1 MSADSNLKPFAQIL
15 IVDDHPAIRK
25 GLRIAVESAGYICS
39 GEAESKKEAISKL
52 TVATPDCLLLDLNL
66 SDGSGIDLIK
76 WVRKNSQAMAIVV
89 LTMSDRKDDL
99 LAAMRSGASAYVS
112 KTSPLEEVMATI
124 AFALKAPNYFNSKEL
139 AQLINESATTFDLTA
154 REISV
159 LKALSREGANKD
171 IARELFIS
179 EATLKTHIAAI
190 YRKMEVPNRFSAVTK
205 ARAVNLL

>member
-25 GLRIAVESAGYICS
+25 GLRIAVEGAGYICS

-124 AFALKAPNYFNSKEL
+124 AFALKAPNHFNSKDL
-139 AQLINESATTFDLTA
+139 AQLINESATNFDLTA

-205 ARAVNLL
+205 ARAINLL